1 MASSD
6 LLKAVAV
13 TAELCGRTFTPE
25 AAAVFVSDLAG
36 FPEPCVM
43 AALKRCRKEVR
54 GVMTVQD
61 VIGRID
67 DGRPGPEEAWAMIP
81 KSEADTVV
89 WTAEMCQAHAVACPL
104 LDAGD
109 AIGARMA
116 FKETYSRLVAAARD
130 AQRAVSWSA
139 SLGHDARARDAALAL
154 GVEQGRISVEYARSE
169 SPSLQIS
176 DARITSAAGALLRR
190 IA

>member
-36 FPEPCVM
+36 LPEPAVM
-43 AALKRCRKEVR
+43 VALKRCRKEIR
-54 GVMTVQD
+54 GVMTLQD
-61 VIGRID
+61 VISRID

-81 KSEADTVV
+81 KNEAATVV

-104 LDAGD
+104 LDSGD

-116 FKETYSRLVAAARD
+116 FKETYSRLVSAARD
-130 AQRAVSWSA
+130 EQRPVSWSA
-139 SLGHDARARDAALAL
+139 SLGHDAGLRDRALAL

-169 SPSLQIS
+169 SPLLQIA
-176 DARITSAAGALLRR
+176 DDRITDAASGLLRR